1 MKEETSDTANQYMQ
15 KIMRQDR
22 HIDDLRKGYNSTRA
36 IRIFRVAI

>member
-22 HIDDLRKGYNSTRA
+22 HIDDLRKGSHSTRA
-36 IRIFRVAI
+36 TRIFRVAI